1 MTNEA
6 RGVNRGPLLFLLT
19 GRGVR
24 SASACP
30 EWVPSPAECYIP
42 MCRAVD
48 TLMTCASVPPYRG
61 GSYRY
66 EHDRER
72 LGALYHVR

>member
-1 MTNEA
+1 
-6 RGVNRGPLLFLLT
+6 
-19 GRGVR
+19 
-24 SASACP
+24 
-30 EWVPSPAECYIP
+30 
-42 MCRAVD
+42 VD